1 MSVRRDNT
9 VVRRGRQ
16 HDQPHGF
23 RGMQCRP
30 VGREPDARLATPMDL
45 TILLVTRDRPAL
57 LEHSIRS
64 ILASAAAAEPEV
76 VTRIL
81 VVDDSHEG
89 SAEHVAA
96 ALAVEYERN
105 PVRDSGFGQ
114 SAARSWAIPRIRTD
128 LVAMFDDDDLM
139 LEDHIGRLA
148 RHIRDGADVCSTGYW
163 YADPDPADAT
173 KLVAR
178 RRQLLRQPR
187 LGDLLAGYQ
196 PVNDGAMM
204 RTEVAQSV
212 AWDPGREILMMYQ
225 VWLQLIFDGRR
236 FTVNRS
242 ATFLY
247 RQHAASVSRNLGE
260 REALLEAQLLE
271 EFRARAIER
280 FGGVPRPSLPVRL
293 RLARYALARA
303 IGRG

>member
-1 MSVRRDNT
+1 
-9 VVRRGRQ
+9 
-16 HDQPHGF
+16 
-23 RGMQCRP
+23 
-30 VGREPDARLATPMDL
+30 MDL
-45 TILLVTRDRPAL
+45 TILLATRDRPTL
-57 LEHSIRS
+57 LEHAVRS
-64 ILASAAAAEPEV
+64 ILASAAAAEPDV

-81 VVDDSHEG
+81 VVDDSDDG

-96 ALAVEYERN
+96 ALAVDYERN
-105 PVRDSGFGQ
+105 PIRDAGFGQ

-148 RHIRDGADVCSTGYW
+148 GRIRDGADVCSTGFW

-173 KLVAR
+173 QLVPR

-212 AWDPGREILMMYQ
+212 AWDPAREILMMYH
-225 VWLQLIFDGRR
+225 VWLQMLFDGRR
-236 FTVNRS
+236 FTTNRS

-247 RQHAASVSRNLGE
+247 RQHAASVSHNLGE
-260 REALLEAQLLE
+260 REAFLREQLLE
-271 EFRARAIER
+271 EFRSRVTER
-280 FGGVPRPSLPVRL
+280 FGEVPPPSLPVRL
-293 RLARYALARA
+293 RLARDAVERA
-303 IGRG
+303 IGRR

>member
-1 MSVRRDNT
+1 
-9 VVRRGRQ
+9 
-16 HDQPHGF
+16 
-23 RGMQCRP
+23 
-30 VGREPDARLATPMDL
+30 MDL
-45 TILLVTRDRPAL
+45 TILLVTRDRPTL

-64 ILASAAAAEPEV
+64 VFGSAAAAEPKV

-81 VVDDSHEG
+81 VVDDSNEG

-96 ALAVEYERN
+96 ALGVEYERN
-105 PVRDSGFGQ
+105 PIRDAGFGQ
-114 SAARSWAIPRIRTD
+114 AAARSWAIPRIRTD

-148 RHIRDGADVCSTGYW
+148 ERIRDGADVCSTGFW

-178 RRQLLRQPR
+178 RRKLLRPPG
-187 LGDLLAGYQ
+187 LGDLLAGHQ
-196 PVNDGAMM
+196 SVNDGAMM

-212 AWDPGREILMMYQ
+212 AWDPTREILMMYH
-225 VWLQLIFDGRR
+225 VWLQMLFDGRK
-236 FTVNRS
+236 FTANRS

-247 RQHAASVSRNLGE
+247 RQHAASVSHNLGE
-260 REALLEAQLLE
+260 REALLRAQLLE
-271 EFRARAIER
+271 EYRVRATER
-280 FGGVPRPSLPVRL
+280 FGEVPPPSLRVRL
-293 RLARYALARA
+293 RLARHALARA